1 MTNLLIIETSARSS
15 SFSTALAREFIEKL
29 ALNTVEL
36 NLKTRNLNSDKL
48 QNLDEEMTIALRAGV
63 KIPTKLQAKTI
74 AQSDAMIS
82 ELGAADIILIA
93 APMHNFTISAQL
105 RTYIDYITRPGKTFG
120 YTETGP
126 KGLLVDRPVYIIS
139 TRGGQYGDGA
149 PDKAN
154 PFDFQSSYLR
164 HILSFIGLTSVKIIA
179 ANGMD
184 MGDKPQ
190 AEGLASARTKID
202 TIVKAKVTELTA

>member
-15 SFSTALAREFIEKL
+15 SISKALAHEFIEKL

-74 AQSDAMIS
+74 AQSDAMIG
-82 ELGAADIILIA
+82 ELDAADIILIA

-120 YTETGP
+120 YTEAGP
-126 KGLLVDRPVYIIS
+126 KGLLGDRPVYIIS

-154 PFDFQSSYLR
+154 PYDFQSGYLR
-164 HILSFIGLTSVKIIA
+164 HILSFIGLTSVEIIA

-190 AEGLASARTKID
+190 DEGLATARTKID
-202 TIVKAKVTELTA
+202 AIVKAKVTELTA

>member
-1 MTNLLIIETSARSS
+1 MT
-15 SFSTALAREFIEKL
+15 
-29 ALNTVEL
+29 
-36 NLKTRNLNSDKL
+36 
-48 QNLDEEMTIALRAGV
+48 EEMTIALRAGV

-120 YTETGP
+120 YTEAGP

-154 PFDFQSSYLR
+154 PFDFQSGYLR

>member
-1 MTNLLIIETSARSS
+1 MTNLLIIETSARSFS
-15 SFSTALAREFIEKL
+15 ISTALAHEFSEKL

-36 NLKTRNLNSDKL
+36 NLKTRNLNSDQL

-63 KIPTKLQAKTI
+63 KNPTELQAKTI
-74 AQSDAMIS
+74 AQSDAMIG
-82 ELGAADIILIA
+82 EFDAADIILIA

-120 YTETGP
+120 YTEAGP

-149 PDKAN
+149 PDKATLTI
-154 PFDFQSSYLR
+154 SSLVIFATSLVSSASHRLKSLPLMGWIWEINLR
-164 HILSFIGLTSVKIIA
+164 LKVLLRPA
-179 ANGMD
+179 QRLMLLL
-184 MGDKPQ
+184 KP
-190 AEGLASARTKID
+190 K
-202 TIVKAKVTELTA
+202 

>member
-1 MTNLLIIETSARSS
+1 MTNLVIIETSARSS
-15 SFSTALAREFIEKL
+15 SISTALAHEFIEKL
-29 ALNTVEL
+29 TLNTVEL
-36 NLKTRNLNSDKL
+36 NLKNRNLNSDQL
-48 QNLDEEMTIALRAGV
+48 QNLDEGMTTALRSGV
-63 KIPTKLQAKTI
+63 KNPTELQAKTI
-74 AQSDAMIS
+74 AQSDKMIC
-82 ELGAADIILIA
+82 ELDAAYIILIA

-120 YTETGP
+120 YTEVGP

-149 PDKAN
+149 SDKPN
-154 PFDFQSSYLR
+154 PYDFQSSYLR
-164 HILSFIGLTSVKIIA
+164 HILSFIGLTSVEIIA

-190 AEGLASARTKID
+190 AEGLATARTKID
-202 TIVKAKVTELTA
+202 AIVKAKVTKLAA

>member
-15 SFSTALAREFIEKL
+15 SFSTALSHEFIEKL

-120 YTETGP
+120 YTEAGP

-154 PFDFQSSYLR
+154 PFDFQSGYLR

-190 AEGLASARTKID
+190 AEGLASDRTKID
-202 TIVKAKVTELTA
+202 TILKAKVTELTA

>member
-15 SFSTALAREFIEKL
+15 SFSTALAHEFIEKL

-120 YTETGP
+120 YTEAGP

-154 PFDFQSSYLR
+154 PFDFQSGYLR

-190 AEGLASARTKID
+190 AEGLATARIKIE
-202 TIVKAKVTELTA
+202 TIVKAKVTELAS

>member
-15 SFSTALAREFIEKL
+15 SFSTALAHEFIEKL

-120 YTETGP
+120 YTEAGP

-164 HILSFIGLTSVKIIA
+164 HILSFIGLTSIKIIA

-190 AEGLASARTKID
+190 AEGLASAGRKID

>member
-1 MTNLLIIETSARSS
+1 MTNLLIIETSASS
-15 SFSTALAREFIEKL
+15 SSISTALAHEFIEKL

-120 YTETGP
+120 YTEAGP
-126 KGLLVDRPVYIIS
+126 KGFLVDRPVYIIS

-149 PDKAN
+149 PDKPN
-154 PFDFQSSYLR
+154 PKDFQSGYLR
-164 HILSFIGLTSVKIIA
+164 HILSFIGLTSVEIIA
-179 ANGMD
+179 VNGMD

-190 AEGLASARTKID
+190 AEGLATARIKIE
-202 TIVKAKVTELTA
+202 TIVKAKVTELAS